1 MGAFEKILL
10 AQETILHI
18 QNHPIVWLK
27 KKRSPSKYP
36 NSIPLKAKIVFKTK
50 IRLSRRY

>member
-10 AQETILHI
+10 AQETILRT

-27 KKRSPSKYP
+27 KKGVRANTRTPS
-36 NSIPLKAKIVFKTK
+36 
-50 IRLSRRY
+50 R

>member
-10 AQETILHI
+10 AQETILHT

-27 KKRSPSKYP
+27 KKESEQ
-36 NSIPLKAKIVFKTK
+36 IPELHPVKGENCF
-50 IRLSRRY
+50 

>member
-18 QNHPIVWLK
+18 QNHPIVCLK
-27 KKRSPSKYP
+27 KKKEPEQ
-36 NSIPLKAKIVFKTK
+36 IPELHPVKGENCF
-50 IRLSRRY
+50 

>member
-27 KKRSPSKYP
+27 KK
-36 NSIPLKAKIVFKTK
+36 KAKIVFKTK